1 MYRSCMFGL
10 LAVGLTGVTQ
20 AAGQQTCRPELAF
33 KEIRFSPMQPPT
45 MERKWTA
52 ILSVDASRCA
62 TTSGPFGIVFT
73 RQKENGLERKW
84 TAILSV
90 DASRCATTSGPFGI
104 VFTRQKENGIEMDFQ
119 EQFTWKPASV
129 EVSIDLWADEAV
141 ERYWLYNVAPCP
153 CRD

>member
-1 MYRSCMFGL
+1 MYRSCIFGL

-33 KEIRFSPMQPPT
+33 KEIHFSPMQPPT

-73 RQKENGLERKW
+73 RQKENG
-84 TAILSV
+84 V
-90 DASRCATTSGPFGI
+90 
-104 VFTRQKENGIEMDFQ
+104 EMDFQ
-119 EQFTWKPASV
+119 EQFTWKPTSV

-141 ERYWLYNVAPCP
+141 ERYWLYNAAPCP